1 MWKRKRFLFCA
12 VDLDSMG
19 KGAFALCVTAFSGEM
34 EEKMQKWVIYD
45 DCGMDVFLD
54 EIGNTNFNRAIQEIE
69 KIWERMPE
77 IDKKRR
83 KHFELCLAE
92 VDEDGEIIF
101 ESLDVCYS
109 CK

>member
-1 MWKRKRFLFCA
+1 
-12 VDLDSMG
+12 
-19 KGAFALCVTAFSGEM
+19 
-34 EEKMQKWVIYD
+34 MQKWVICD
-45 DCGMDVFLD
+45 DCGMDVFFD
-54 EIGNTNFNRAIQEIE
+54 EIENTNFNRAIQEIE

-92 VDEDGEIIF
+92 VDEGGEIIF
-101 ESLDVCYS
+101 ETLDVCYS